1 MQLTKYIARTSSR
14 KRHHRGFWAVLRTW
28 NIAELPAAG
37 ARFEGRVRFEA
48 DIWML
53 GCVLFEIRTGFSLFV
68 SFMGS
73 EIEVLK
79 QTVETL
85 GRLPD
90 LLSCF

>member
-1 MQLTKYIARTSSR
+1 M
-14 KRHHRGFWAVLRTW
+14 
-28 NIAELPAAG
+28 
-37 ARFEGRVRFEA
+37 RFEA

-90 LLSCF
+90 LLSCYLV